1 MLDRTVETLVDRAL
15 AGEHLCAEEAEPL
28 LSLPATSAEAAH
40 IRWSAREIT
49 FRASGGN
56 GQIYAQ
62 IGVDGLPCA
71 GNCKFCSFAAGVS
84 TKEDRNAVLPTEA
97 VVEYAQAFDKA
108 GVHLISLMATE
119 GLPFDQLLAIVRAV
133 REAVS
138 DDMPLLCNAGD
149 MTLEQA
155 QALKSAGVQAAYHAH
170 RLGEGEITAIPP
182 ARRIAT
188 LKHIRAAG
196 LKVMSAVEP
205 VHSGTSPKAIIERI
219 EEVASFEPYCAGVGT
234 LTSVKGT
241 PMEGIESISR
251 AKGALLA
258 AVFRLM
264 VGEDIPFGTGG
275 GNVVWS
281 DAGTTP
287 RARNLP
293 VDAGALERDVA
304 RLKKELRGKEWAVPD
319 RPLASW
325 F

>member
-1 MLDRTVETLVDRAL
+1 MQQPKEKRAACTKRPQPKGCLPRRWQQAADAET
-15 AGEHLCAEEAEPL
+15 
-28 LSLPATSAEAAH
+28 
-40 IRWSAREIT
+40 RWQKQTCNQEK
-49 FRASGGN
+49 
-56 GQIYAQ
+56 
-62 IGVDGLPCA
+62 PC
-71 GNCKFCSFAAGVS
+71 S
-84 TKEDRNAVLPTEA
+84 TWA
-97 VVEYAQAFDKA
+97 
-108 GVHLISLMATE
+108 
-119 GLPFDQLLAIVRAV
+119 
-133 REAVS
+133 
-138 DDMPLLCNAGD
+138 
-149 MTLEQA
+149 A

-188 LKHIRAAG
+188 LEHIRAAG

-205 VHSGTSPKAIIERI
+205 VHSGTSPKAIIERM
-219 EEVASFEPYCAGVGT
+219 EKVASFEPYCAGVGT

-241 PMEGIESISR
+241 PMEGIEPISR

-293 VDAGALERDVA
+293 VDAIVLERDVA
-304 RLKKELRGKEWAVPD
+304 RLKKELRGKEWGVPD